1 MYYLSGNVFAA
12 RNHCKNGWSFIHTIA
27 KTNANSF
34 SYEAICDNRLKIP
47 LKHLSLRL
55 YPREILLSLVMF
67 QLCLCYWQKD
77 LGYLI
82 KFSDSLQ

>member
-1 MYYLSGNVFAA
+1 MYYLSDMFAA

-34 SYEAICDNRLKIP
+34 SYEAICDNRLKIL

-55 YPREILLSLVMF
+55 YLEILLSLSNVK
-67 QLCLCYWQKD
+67 LYLCYWQKD